1 MQKQTR
7 RADMNILVLIP
18 FAVFGIF
25 ILLTLIWF
33 MGYKKGH
40 KDAHELQMLCNKKD
54 KKNKTDKEG

>member
-1 MQKQTR
+1 
-7 RADMNILVLIP
+7 MNILVLIP

-54 KKNKTDKEG
+54 KKDKANKEG

>member
-1 MQKQTR
+1 
-7 RADMNILVLIP
+7 MNILVIIP

-25 ILLTLIWF
+25 ILLALIWL

-54 KKNKTDKEG
+54 KADKED